1 MDYIDVFGVQMK
13 AFEDDGANFN
23 KTRKNELIRSPGF
36 ILVCVGTFLLLI
48 TLSLPLL
55 DSHGVRLS
63 THSDQETIIR
73 TKMGYDFPL
82 VYAGI
87 VISIFTLISFL
98 FIPNLKTVIA
108 AIVLY
113 CACIFFSLLYF
124 VRLLSRDSAFWYELR
139 IGAFVFVLASIGGL
153 VGSILFVIRYL
164 KYRNKSTNS

>member
-1 MDYIDVFGVQMK
+1 MK
-13 AFEDDGANFN
+13 AVDNDGSNFN
-23 KTRKNELIRSPGF
+23 GTRKKELMRSPGF

-55 DSHGVRLS
+55 DSHGVHLS
-63 THSDQETIIR
+63 THSDEETITN
-73 TKMGYDFPL
+73 TKMGYDSPL

-87 VISIFTLISFL
+87 VICIFTLISFL
-98 FIPNLKTVIA
+98 FIPNIKTIIA

-124 VRLLSRDSAFWYELR
+124 VRLLYRDSAFWYELR
-139 IGAFVFVLASIGGL
+139 IGAFVFVLASVGGL